1 MINLS
6 DIHEIENVV
15 IGSILM
21 DKHTVGIA
29 FTNLVP
35 EDFAKPENNIL
46 FNAFLRLY
54 SDGKPIDMV
63 TTIEDI
69 KINKEPD
76 CVAHIFHCTNIV
88 SSTANFEYH
97 VNILKNRSIKRN
109 LGLLGQKIMIDSSKE
124 NLQGIDMVLE
134 ISQIASD
141 LLNRIHTKKVL
152 TFKEIVIATI
162 DESLRQDEKTTL
174 GIKTGFQKLDQIM
187 GGFSE
192 PDFILIAA
200 GPGEGKSTFAL
211 NIAKNMSLNGNDVLF
226 FSLEMKE
233 KQLIWK
239 LLSDEL
245 NTSVMD
251 VRLGRFN
258 ASHGLKTEL
267 TRAKLN
273 IYDKGGISIDEI
285 CSIIKTEKK
294 QKDIKIVFIDYLQ
307 LISLGTYHRK
317 ITNRNDEVT
326 IISNKLKQLALSLNI
341 PIVALSQL
349 NRDKTRKRYMMSD
362 LRDSGSLE
370 QDADAI
376 IFIFR
381 PSEHNMDTYNLDGQ
395 IISCNDQTAFI
406 NIDKCRL
413 GQVGE
418 FEMFFNGFCS
428 RFENAKEIQ
437 ESNFIEK
444 QPEFQRVNTQ
454 EILPF

>member
-6 DIHEIENVV
+6 DINEIENIV

-21 DKHTVGIA
+21 DRNTIDIA
-29 FTNLVP
+29 FTNLIP
-35 EDFAKPENNIL
+35 DDFAYHENNIL
-46 FNAFLRLY
+46 FNSFLRLY
-54 SDGKPIDMV
+54 SDSKPIDIV
-63 TTIEDI
+63 TTIEDL

-76 CVAHIFHCTNIV
+76 CLTHIFHCTNIV
-88 SSTANFEYH
+88 GSTANFEYH
-97 VNILKNRSIKRN
+97 VTILKNRAIKRN
-109 LGLLGQKIMIDSSKE
+109 LGLLGQKLISDSTKD
-124 NLQGIDMVLE
+124 NLQGVDIVLE

-141 LLNRIHTKKVL
+141 LLNRIQFKKIL
-152 TFKEIVIATI
+152 SFKEMVIQTI
-162 DESLRQDEKTTL
+162 DESLMHDEKTTI
-174 GIKTGFQKLDQIM
+174 GIKTGFSKMDSIL
-187 GGFSE
+187 GGLCA
-192 PDFILIAA
+192 PDLILIAA

-211 NIAKNMSLNGNDVLF
+211 NIAKNMSLNGNDVLY
-226 FSLEMKE
+226 FSFEMKE

-258 ASHGLKTEL
+258 SSHGLKTAL
-267 TRAKLN
+267 TRAKMN

-307 LISLGTYHRK
+307 LINLGSYHRK
-317 ITNRNDEVT
+317 ISNRNDEVT
-326 IISNKLKQLALSLNI
+326 IISNKLKQLALTLDI

-370 QDADAI
+370 QDADTI

-381 PSEHNMDTYNLDGQ
+381 PTEHNMDSYALG
-395 IISCNDQTAFI
+395 DQVIQCDEKSAII

-413 GQVGE
+413 GQTGE
-418 FEMFFNGFCS
+418 FEMVFNGYCS
-428 RFENAKEIQ
+428 RFEDAGNVPEY
-437 ESNFIEK
+437 SNIIEMPK
-444 QPEFQRVNTQ
+444 ANLNE
-454 EILPF
+454 EMPF